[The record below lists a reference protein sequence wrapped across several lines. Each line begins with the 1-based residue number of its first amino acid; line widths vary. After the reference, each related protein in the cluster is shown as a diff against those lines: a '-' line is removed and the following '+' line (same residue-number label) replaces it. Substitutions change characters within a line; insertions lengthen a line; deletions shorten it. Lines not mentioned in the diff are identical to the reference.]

1 MTQQPPR
8 SPFSNVNKAA
18 LVAASNTS
26 STPSPVKEEHS
37 RYFRAPISRA
47 AVLPSLSVVKCIDFF
62 LISSWASGSSRRSF
76 LSPTRRMGTPGQR
89 SFASSTHCQGISR
102 VGGLVASYAC
112 FDLTLCLTLSSES
125 GVSTEKPINITCAF
139 EYARGRNRS

>member
-1 MTQQPPR
+1 MTELNPAPERTPAMLSYQHPKCPKTLIHNQRLAYVLLSSSDHRMTQHPPR

-26 STPSPVKEEHS
+26 STPSPVKDEHS

-47 AVLPSLSVVKCIDFF
+47 AVLPSLSVVKWSDFF

-76 LSPTRRMGTPGQR
+76 LSPTRMIGTPGQR
-89 SFASSTHCQGISR
+89 SLASSTHL
-102 VGGLVASYAC
+102 GG
-112 FDLTLCLTLSSES
+112 
-125 GVSTEKPINITCAF
+125 N
-139 EYARGRNRS
+139 